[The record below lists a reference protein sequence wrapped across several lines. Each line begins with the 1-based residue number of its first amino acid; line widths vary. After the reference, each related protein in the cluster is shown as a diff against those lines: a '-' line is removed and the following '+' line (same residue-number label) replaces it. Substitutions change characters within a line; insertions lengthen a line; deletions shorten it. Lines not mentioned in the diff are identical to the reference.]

1 MGPQGI
7 FNPST
12 KIGAIYQTLTKAR
25 RWIPSAEL
33 AKIANIRKM
42 RNVSS
47 FVSDVR
53 TELSVYKPGFKLAHR
68 MDDMGTHYYRIY
80 SPSGR

>member
-25 RWIPSAEL
+25 RWVPSTEL
-33 AKIANIRKM
+33 AQIANIKKI

-53 TELSVYKPGFKLAHR
+53 TELSFFKPGFRLVHKA
-68 MDDMGTHYYRIY
+68 DDFGFHYYRIY